1 VVSQIPTCYN
11 YHERRNI
18 ERVVKEKALKR
29 KLSSYLWSY
38 LIGLAIVIG
47 ITLLGELI
55 KIFSIFDPTS
65 MDMLYVLGVTIS
77 AFYLG
82 IGPSLMVSFL
92 SVLTFDFF
100 FIPPIST
107 FTIASPQDIINVLI
121 LWVVCIV
128 ISCLSPRMRA

>member
-1 VVSQIPTCYN
+1 MPIL
-11 YHERRNI
+11 RR
-18 ERVVKEKALKR
+18 KEKALKR
-29 KLSSYLWSY
+29 KPFSHLWSY

-65 MDMLYVLGVTIS
+65 MDMVYILGVTLS

-82 IGPSLMVSFL
+82 TGPSLMVSFFSML
-92 SVLTFDFF
+92 AFDFF

-107 FTIASPQDIINVLI
+107 FTIASPQDVINVLI
-121 LWVVCIV
+121 LWVICIV
-128 ISCLSPRMRA
+128 ISCLSPRIRA